1 MGAAASSALVL
12 LSLEGSRASSSDGDA
27 TSSDYMYDFSITRE
41 AGNTAHDS
49 QHAGGRRL
57 SERPRFTLSAIR
69 RRWAQTSRQLV
80 DNTEDVEKSQQCVPP
95 SLADD
100 EREGPENN
108 IDAAAID
115 LGVLAG
121 TASNSTSC
129 AEGEVCHPSTSS
141 PAGGLCMDDSACPEA
156 CSAEVCGCYGKMMYV
171 RFCMSFPF
179 CCCL

>member
-41 AGNTAHDS
+41 AGNTAHVS

-57 SERPRFTLSAIR
+57 SERSRFTLSAIR
-69 RRWAQTSRQLV
+69 RRWAQSSRQLV
-80 DNTEDVEKSQQCVPP
+80 ENSEEEEEAQQCVPP

-100 EREGPENN
+100 KRDGPENN
-108 IDAAAID
+108 LDAAAID

-129 AEGEVCHPSTSS
+129 AEGEVCDPSTSS
-141 PAGGLCMDDSACPEA
+141 LSGGLCMDDSACPEA
-156 CSAEVCGCYGKMMYV
+156 CPAEVCGCYSKTMYV
-171 RFCMSFPF
+171 RFCMAFHL